1 MTDRILIFTIFCFLF
16 ACSGSNNIKKENI
29 DRGEDLDFVIGHPE
43 ITFSAFAYVGEDNNN
58 YINVVSDLT
67 YGSLVYTHNN
77 DSSRAYVEYEVQIK
91 PLGNDSVSNVKRDRF
106 VNEISSSGQN
116 AWRSYEKLKIEK
128 DYEVKPGDYE
138 VVFTA
143 KDLNSSKSTV
153 RRDEVSIPDVAE
165 NDYEISGIQVYI
177 KDNETSHGW
186 IPSSSYHI
194 QNSADSLRFVF
205 QVMSGFSDNPLE
217 ITSRLLRIAS
227 DTLHADPM
235 YYNMRG
241 RSSIV
246 YKGIDYD
253 KQEPLQTT
261 RRTLDSYENVFVE
274 FRFPVQERGNYRFET
289 TAVRSGSEE
298 KYKARDFSIKSK
310 NFPAIESAREMAAP
324 LVYLMDEKKH
334 RKMMSIQDSDSLRNA
349 IDSFWLKDTKS
360 ESTARELIRLYYE
373 RVEEANKQFSN
384 FKEGW
389 KTDAGYIYIL
399 FGPPWYVDQLS
410 HDLIRWS
417 YSFSSR
423 NPEYTYLFDKPFVK
437 QRAYPFNHF
446 ILQRNRNYRQIEFR
460 QIDRWRN
467 GTILQTSI

>member
-138 VVFTA
+138 VVFAA

-177 KDNETSHGW
+177 KDNETSHR
-186 IPSSSYHI
+186 
-194 QNSADSLRFVF
+194 NF
-205 QVMSGFSDNPLE
+205 
-217 ITSRLLRIAS
+217 
-227 DTLHADPM
+227 
-235 YYNMRG
+235 
-241 RSSIV
+241 
-246 YKGIDYD
+246 
-253 KQEPLQTT
+253 T
-261 RRTLDSYENVFVE
+261 RLDS
-274 FRFPVQERGNYRFET
+274 Q
-289 TAVRSGSEE
+289 
-298 KYKARDFSIKSK
+298 
-310 NFPAIESAREMAAP
+310 
-324 LVYLMDEKKH
+324 
-334 RKMMSIQDSDSLRNA
+334 Q
-349 IDSFWLKDTKS
+349 
-360 ESTARELIRLYYE
+360 
-373 RVEEANKQFSN
+373 
-384 FKEGW
+384 
-389 KTDAGYIYIL
+389 
-399 FGPPWYVDQLS
+399 QLS
-410 HDLIRWS
+410 
-417 YSFSSR
+417 YSEQCGFASVCIPG
-423 NPEYTYLFDKPFVK
+423 NEWFF
-437 QRAYPFNHF
+437 
-446 ILQRNRNYRQIEFR
+446 
-460 QIDRWRN
+460 
-467 GTILQTSI
+467 G